1 MILGGKYSAHS
12 RAPRTFLRKAGIV
25 AAFLLWMTALVGAQE
40 EQLPG
45 REVARRILVLY
56 GYDPRVG
63 EKPQMFPID
72 TLTASALQSHLEWL
86 GYDLD
91 YFDAGVAAP
100 PQVGPET
107 AAIIIDGTLHVP
119 VEREVPLADW
129 MNNQRLKQVPILILG
144 DIPFRDEVA
153 TKRWQRD
160 FGVGGDLEP
169 VRHLKTLDIT
179 QVDKTFFSSEV
190 PLTARQQDF
199 VRLIAPEGSEIL
211 LSLSGKDEVGGVYR
225 YDPVFKANW
234 GVALLTPYLTFNA
247 SGTQRFYYVE
257 PYALISRWLGGR
269 VFPVPDVTTRMGRR
283 LFYSHIDGD
292 GFAMKSARTGQPTCA
307 EIVRDNILQK
317 YPFPVTVSVVESDIR
332 GLAQNLKPADA
343 PKYEAIARSIFA
355 LPHVEAASHS
365 YSHPFWWDDADPNP
379 GEYPSRFVPLLPEAK
394 YDKLDLVKEI
404 AGSVKFIN
412 ERLLPPGKK
421 AELMLWSGNCRPGVE
436 ALRITRELGLENMN
450 GGDTTVSTLYPSLV
464 NVAPRLMQWGD
475 EIQVYAANQNE
486 FMYAGGF
493 SGPFYGGFAK
503 VVDTFER
510 TESPRRLKPVNVYY
524 HFYSGITISAERA
537 LKKILDWCWAQPLH
551 HITATEYARLVKDA
565 HRATVREL
573 EPGKWLLRSGAHL
586 QTWRLPAAA
595 GIPDMHSCSGVLG
608 FKMEKD
614 QLYVHTNGQPEVIL
628 KMAPNAPGLR
638 MQHLFVSEASGA
650 LDVTEF
656 SNATMIFSNKGT
668 LPVRVV
674 VGGAEP
680 DGSTELILSG
690 NGRSEKQLIS
700 TDRQGLISFI
710 VMEGKTASLKTD
722 RPVAAQ

>member
-1 MILGGKYSAHS
+1 M
-12 RAPRTFLRKAGIV
+12 
-25 AAFLLWMTALVGAQE
+25 
-40 EQLPG
+40 
-45 REVARRILVLY
+45 
-56 GYDPRVG
+56 
-63 EKPQMFPID
+63 
-72 TLTASALQSHLEWL
+72 
-86 GYDLD
+86 
-91 YFDAGVAAP
+91 
-100 PQVGPET
+100 
-107 AAIIIDGTLHVP
+107 
-119 VEREVPLADW
+119 
-129 MNNQRLKQVPILILG
+129 
-144 DIPFRDEVA
+144 
-153 TKRWQRD
+153 
-160 FGVGGDLEP
+160 
-169 VRHLKTLDIT
+169 
-179 QVDKTFFSSEV
+179 
-190 PLTARQQDF
+190 
-199 VRLIAPEGSEIL
+199 
-211 LSLSGKDEVGGVYR
+211 
-225 YDPVFKANW
+225 
-234 GVALLTPYLTFNA
+234 
-247 SGTQRFYYVE
+247 
-257 PYALISRWLGGR
+257 
-269 VFPVPDVTTRMGRR
+269 
-283 LFYSHIDGD
+283 
-292 GFAMKSARTGQPTCA
+292 
-307 EIVRDNILQK
+307 
-317 YPFPVTVSVVESDIR
+317 
-332 GLAQNLKPADA
+332 
-343 PKYEAIARSIFA
+343 
-355 LPHVEAASHS
+355 
-365 YSHPFWWDDADPNP
+365 
-379 GEYPSRFVPLLPEAK
+379 
-394 YDKLDLVKEI
+394 
-404 AGSVKFIN
+404 
-412 ERLLPPGKK
+412 
-421 AELMLWSGNCRPGVE
+421 E